1 MELSA
6 DHADVTEMST
16 EPCRGLKV
24 LLCLIDVSSALY
36 RVCNV
41 KDISGI
47 NLLIYILFP
56 SAKCFLYVHFKDIR
70 NQLLF
75 QNQVPKNV
83 SSDKFLFQNQVPKN
97 VSSDPSI
104 IKEKLFYQY
113 FVWHNLF

>member
-1 MELSA
+1 MELNA

-16 EPCRGLKV
+16 ETCRRLKV

-36 RVCNV
+36 RVCSV
-41 KDISGI
+41 KDISDI

-70 NQLLF
+70 N
-75 QNQVPKNV
+75 
-83 SSDKFLFQNQVPKN
+83 KFLFQNQVPEN

-104 IKEKLFYQY
+104 IKEKLFLSVLYDGIIC
-113 FVWHNLF
+113 FK